1 MNQQKPST
9 LDLVGTGDTVL
20 IRSVSNTESIV
31 FRKLLSMGLTEG
43 RSVTVLRKAPF
54 GDPIAISAL
63 GFTLSL
69 RLSEARL
76 IEVEPSLAEVSNL
89 EL

>member
-1 MNQQKPST
+1 MKVQKVST
-9 LDLVGTGDTVL
+9 LDLTGPGDTVL
-20 IRSVSNTESIV
+20 IRSVRSTESHV

-43 RSVTVLRKAPF
+43 RSVTVLRRAPF

-76 IEVEPSLAEVSNL
+76 IEVEPVAV
-89 EL
+89 

>member
-9 LDLVGTGDTVL
+9 LDLIGTGDTVL
-20 IRSVSNTESIV
+20 IRSVSSKESIV

-76 IEVEPSLAEVSNL
+76 IEVEPSLA
-89 EL
+89 

>member
-1 MNQQKPST
+1 MKKQELST
-9 LDLVGTGDTVL
+9 LDLTGPGDTVL
-20 IRSVSNTESIV
+20 IRSVRNTESHV
-31 FRKLLSMGLTEG
+31 FRKLLSMGLTAG
-43 RSVTVLRKAPF
+43 RSVTVLRRAPF

-76 IEVEPSLAEVSNL
+76 IEVEPVAG
-89 EL
+89 

>member
-9 LDLVGTGDTVL
+9 LDLIGTGDTVL
-20 IRSVSNTESIV
+20 IRSVSSKESIV

-76 IEVEPSLAEVSNL
+76 IEVAPVIEVEPSLA
-89 EL
+89 

>member
-1 MNQQKPST
+1 MEIQEVST
-9 LDLVGTGDTVL
+9 LDLAGPGDTVL
-20 IRSVSNTESIV
+20 IRSVRSTESHV

-43 RSVTVLRKAPF
+43 RSVTVLRRAPF

-76 IEVEPSLAEVSNL
+76 IEVEPVVG
-89 EL
+89 